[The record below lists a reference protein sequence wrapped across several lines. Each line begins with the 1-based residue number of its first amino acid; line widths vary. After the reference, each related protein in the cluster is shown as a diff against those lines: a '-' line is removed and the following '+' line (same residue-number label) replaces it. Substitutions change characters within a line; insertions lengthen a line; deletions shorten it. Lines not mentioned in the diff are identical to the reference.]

1 MRFGGGG
8 DRRLRLRLRRLLLLL
23 LSDRLP
29 EEMKP
34 KRGKPICCG
43 TMKMHENRPNPAEGF
58 HDFEHVALTQSA
70 SQSVVEACEA
80 RAASSAAS
88 AANAI

>member
-8 DRRLRLRLRRLLLLL
+8 DGWLRLRLRWLLLLL

-34 KRGKPICCG
+34 KTGKPICCG

-58 HDFEHVALTQSA
+58 HDFDVALTQSA